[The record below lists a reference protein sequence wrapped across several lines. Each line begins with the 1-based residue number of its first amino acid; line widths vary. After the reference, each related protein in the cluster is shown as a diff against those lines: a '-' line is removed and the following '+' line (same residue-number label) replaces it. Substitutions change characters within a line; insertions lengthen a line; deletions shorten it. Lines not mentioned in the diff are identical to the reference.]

1 MFNIALNTFRE
12 IFRNKLLSLVTFLGI
27 VLLLVSFVI
36 DTLSLGQTERV
47 LTDFGLSFIEL
58 TGLLIILLLG

>member
-12 IFRNKLLSLVTFLGI
+12 IIRNKFLSLIFFLIALLFGATFL
-27 VLLLVSFVI
+27 L

-47 LTDFGLSFIEL
+47 VIDFGLSFIEL
-58 TGLLIILLLG
+58 SGFLVILLL